1 MKAVRKHPRAVRWM
15 HWANVPFLAVMVWSG
30 LEIYWAH
37 DPYRIGWG
45 DWTLFHFFPQGF
57 YRALGLNQKLAEGMA
72 YHFVFAWL
80 FTLNGV
86 AYALYTAFSGEW
98 RHLVP
103 RRLRDVRDAL
113 RVTLHDLRLRKEK
126 PRQGRYNAAQRFAYT
141 GVVGLGVG
149 MVLTGLAMYKPT
161 QLAWLTAL
169 LGGYETARFLHF
181 WTATGL
187 VLFVLVHVLQV
198 VRAGWSN
205 FRSMVVGYEP
215 VVPQVPVVPTD
226 ASSPPAP

>member
-45 DWTLFHFFPQGF
+45 DWTLFRFFPEGF
-57 YRALGLNQKLAEGMA
+57 YQALDLNQKLAEGMA

-141 GVVGLGVG
+141 AAVGMGVG
-149 MVLTGLAMYKPT
+149 MVVTGLAMYKPT

-169 LGGYETARFLHF
+169 LGGYEAARLEHF
-181 WTATGL
+181 VLATGL
-187 VLFVLVHVLQV
+187 VLFVVVHVLQV

-205 FRSMVVGYEP
+205 FRSMAVGYEP
-215 VVPQVPVVPTD
+215 VFPKGGD
-226 ASSPPAP
+226 SR